1 MAESKGYPLTTIA
14 GIFNTTEVEVQR
26 LADDGIIPRA
36 VNGQYDLV
44 ACVRSYITY
53 LREPQFLSKN
63 ELAKRMDLSE
73 RTVSDV
79 LRDLALDFRTTPYTT
94 IIIAYIRKLREAAAG
109 RNTSDH
115 QIDAAIA
122 RTRKDNMAA
131 EMLEMQIK
139 EKAGTL
145 IPVSKVEPFI
155 TSLIIAARQQLINYP
170 RKWAQ
175 ELKAIHDVTVDEQYF
190 EMDINDALNQLSE
203 VDVFSDESDDASS
216 DESLGS
222 SRETAD
228 FAMGD

>member
-26 LADDGIIPRA
+26 LADDGIIPRP

-131 EMLEMQIK
+131 DMIEMQMK
-139 EKAGTL
+139 ERAGEL

-155 TSLIIAARQQLINYP
+155 TSLIIAARQQLINLP
-170 RKWAQ
+170 RKWDHEIQAG
-175 ELKAIHDVTVDEQYF
+175 VTPDEQYF
-190 EMDINDALNQLSE
+190 ESDIHDALNQLSIT
-203 VDVFSDESDDASS
+203 DVFSDESDAASS

-222 SRETAD
+222 PREIAD
-228 FAMGD
+228 FAMVD